1 MRVREFVS
9 KIKAKK
15 ERRERIAS
23 VAGLMLGMATWEM
36 WKGFWRIPIPVLEFG
51 IGVPLLTIGA
61 VLVAFTILGDLQ
73 DAFLG
78 RRYLFDFARPIPT
91 FLNSYTA
98 IIAGFSFL
106 LAVMTGIY
114 SI

>member
-1 MRVREFVS
+1 VN
-9 KIKAKK
+9 KPKTKK
-15 ERRERIAS
+15 ERRERLAS
-23 VAGLMLGMATWEM
+23 FAGLMLGMTTWEI
-36 WKGFWRIPIPVLEFG
+36 WKGFWRIQIPALEFG
-51 IGVPLLTIGA
+51 IGVPLLTLGA
-61 VLVAFTILGDLQ
+61 VLVAFTILGDIQ

-78 RRYLFDFARPIPT
+78 RKYLFDFSKPIPT

-106 LAVMTGIY
+106 LALMTGVY